1 MREQNRNN
9 KRSEIVRFDR
19 FVERKR
25 TCVAFGCWAN
35 ARLNKL
41 YARELS
47 RNQPILRFNVILQ
60 HDWLIEQCLLHIRV
74 FFGGKTKSLCLDL
87 LIHWLIKHN
96 EHKLLRTLTEYF
108 SRSYEDRSM
117 YRRTGFPSAIIRLL
131 KKRWSS
137 LSPLYQVHDF
147 QAWVRHCILATS
159 SACSTS
165 ERKANYKL

>member
-87 LIHWLIKHN
+87 LIHWLIKQITN
-96 EHKLLRTLTEYF
+96 ISSCEHLPNICQGHTKIALCIVELVFRV
-108 SRSYEDRSM
+108 RSSVYWKSDGHLWAHCTRC
-117 YRRTGFPSAIIRLL
+117 TTFRLGL
-131 KKRWSS
+131 DTVS
-137 LSPLYQVHDF
+137 
-147 QAWVRHCILATS
+147 
-159 SACSTS
+159 
-165 ERKANYKL
+165 

>member
-74 FFGGKTKSLCLDL
+74 FFGWKTKSLCLDI
-87 LIHWLIKHN
+87 LIHWLIKQITN
-96 EHKLLRTLTEYF
+96 ISSCEHLPNIFQGLTKIALCIVELVFRVRSSVYWAHCTRCTTF
-108 SRSYEDRSM
+108 SLGLDTVS
-117 YRRTGFPSAIIRLL
+117 
-131 KKRWSS
+131 
-137 LSPLYQVHDF
+137 
-147 QAWVRHCILATS
+147 
-159 SACSTS
+159 
-165 ERKANYKL
+165 